1 MSTDQPLTGWRRRLS
16 QLKSIAWTA
25 FAMCAIGLAVLVG
38 LGSLL
43 LPYADRWTPQVAEW
57 LEQQL
62 GQPVQIDSLSA
73 RWEGYGPHL
82 NLAGITVGHGTER
95 LRIDNAEVSVDTL
108 AFLRPGAGLAHFRIL
123 VEEVV
128 VTRDANGAWGLMGL
142 PATGSDRPVPD
153 LDLLQGMGLRAQN
166 LRIRDEGAGWTLD
179 LGELELDLRQTASA
193 TRLSG
198 YLAPTGDERQ
208 GQGAGRLS
216 FVVESASAGSRLYL
230 DIDRLALAQWQQGLP
245 VAGVIATSGALTG
258 QLWGSFAGGSITD
271 VEWRGN
277 LEGLALRD
285 ALPALAAPVLP
296 SPGPV
301 MRSDE
306 ATAPD
311 ALAGNDD
318 WPLDLRDA
326 SARFSRTDGGW
337 VVQLIDGDLT
347 TATGTWPSTGLSV
360 AGSDQGL
367 TFAADWLPVADL
379 ATLFSKLQPV
389 PESLRQTLADA
400 SPNGKVSDLML
411 TFAPA
416 VSEMDV
422 VDATEQPSGPEIH
435 GAFQVSDLSWQAR
448 GAAPGF
454 SGLDFSASLAGQ
466 QLTIEPSP
474 ASEMTLSIP
483 EVLRWPLEVS
493 ELDGPVT
500 FRWGDSWRLTAESL
514 AFRNES
520 VQATLRMDVLGNT
533 GLPFVD
539 LKLVVSEG
547 AVAEAKRFW
556 PQNKFNEKLLGW
568 LDRALL
574 DGQVTGGS
582 AMMFGDLDDWPFRGG
597 EGRFEAVAMVE
608 EGRLDFDPGWPVAE
622 NLAATLTFDTVGMA
636 ARAPSGQ
643 LQELAVTDVLF
654 RLPRYREPRMELDA
668 RASGD
673 GQQFLSFLAAS
684 PLYDTFSA
692 YLEGLEVDGRARASA
707 HVELPLKAGLAAK
720 EVEGKFTLL
729 DADVTNERWQVD
741 FAQTSGDVRFTHQG
755 LLAEELSTL
764 WEGFESSLSLAT
776 GKFVSNAD
784 LAVEARLTGTA
795 PASVFSVEIP
805 QLAPL
810 LERIPEACEWVAN
823 LAIQNDGE
831 MTGDGA
837 PPRLTVKSLLEG
849 SEVQLPA
856 PLSKP
861 TGDALPMELGVDL
874 PEFGNLALD
883 IADLLKLRFRPP
895 IEGQPWGGTLHLG
908 PGDPAVNDNP
918 GLLIE
923 GRIDYIDLDEWQ
935 DLLAGFAGEGLPD
948 DQQRWLTSMD
958 LTIDQFRFAYRDFT
972 NLTLRTSRDDDYW
985 TLHMKGDQVEGT
997 LRVPLDPDGRRLLL
1011 AELDR
1016 LEWPP
1021 SSQTLGPP
1029 SIDPARIPPLR
1040 FVAGSVSFDGVPYG
1054 SVSFESY
1061 PVRDGMHIDHLE
1073 TQSDTMAISASGDW
1087 LQVDGSSLSQ
1097 FGLTITG
1104 DELGAIF
1111 EAFGYGRLI
1120 EGGQTIVRLDVNW
1133 PGALSDFEMNSLNG
1147 DMDVNISNGQ
1157 IVEVKPG
1164 AGRIFGLMSL
1174 QALPRRLTLDF
1185 SDLFKSGLTF
1195 DSIEGNFRLE
1205 GGSAFSENLTI
1216 EGPTADIEI
1225 KGRTDLASQGYDQV
1239 VTVIP
1244 EVGSTLPVVG
1254 ALAGGAGGAAAAFL
1268 LQNLFDRQ
1276 IDAISQFH
1284 YSVTGSFEEPVV
1296 ELIGASDERLE
1307 LETARALRRDA
1318 ERQSG

>member
-1 MSTDQPLTGWRRRLS
+1 M
-16 QLKSIAWTA
+16 
-25 FAMCAIGLAVLVG
+25 
-38 LGSLL
+38 
-43 LPYADRWTPQVAEW
+43 
-57 LEQQL
+57 
-62 GQPVQIDSLSA
+62 
-73 RWEGYGPHL
+73 
-82 NLAGITVGHGTER
+82 
-95 LRIDNAEVSVDTL
+95 
-108 AFLRPGAGLAHFRIL
+108 
-123 VEEVV
+123 
-128 VTRDANGAWGLMGL
+128 
-142 PATGSDRPVPD
+142 
-153 LDLLQGMGLRAQN
+153 
-166 LRIRDEGAGWTLD
+166 
-179 LGELELDLRQTASA
+179 
-193 TRLSG
+193 
-198 YLAPTGDERQ
+198 
-208 GQGAGRLS
+208 
-216 FVVESASAGSRLYL
+216 
-230 DIDRLALAQWQQGLP
+230 
-245 VAGVIATSGALTG
+245 
-258 QLWGSFAGGSITD
+258 
-271 VEWRGN
+271 
-277 LEGLALRD
+277 
-285 ALPALAAPVLP
+285 
-296 SPGPV
+296 
-301 MRSDE
+301 
-306 ATAPD
+306 
-311 ALAGNDD
+311 
-318 WPLDLRDA
+318 
-326 SARFSRTDGGW
+326 
-337 VVQLIDGDLT
+337 
-347 TATGTWPSTGLSV
+347 
-360 AGSDQGL
+360 
-367 TFAADWLPVADL
+367 AADSLPVADVAAL
-379 ATLFSKLQPV
+379 LSLLEPV
-389 PESLRQTLADA
+389 PEPLRDKLTLGAPAGQINDIRLTMAASTGEADA
-400 SPNGKVSDLML
+400 ASDAE
-411 TFAPA
+411 APA
-416 VSEMDV
+416 RRELNGSFE
-422 VDATEQPSGPEIH
+422 A
-435 GAFQVSDLSWQAR
+435 SDLSWQAQ
-448 GAAPGF
+448 GSMPGF
-454 SGLDFSASLAGQ
+454 SGLAFTAELAGQ
-466 QLTIEPSP
+466 QVTFEPSP
-474 ASEMTLSIP
+474 TDEMTLSIP
-483 EVLRWPLEVS
+483 TVLRWPLVLSEV
-493 ELDGPVT
+493 EGPVT
-500 FRWGDSWRLTAESL
+500 FAWGDRWRVAADSL

-520 VQATLRMDVLGNT
+520 VRGNLRMEMLGN
-533 GLPFVD
+533 GGKPFVD
-539 LKLVVSEG
+539 LKLAVSEG
-547 AVAEAKRFW
+547 AVGEAKRFW
-556 PQNKFNEKLLGW
+556 PQNKFSDKLISW

-582 AMMFGDLDDWPFRGG
+582 ALLYGDLDDWPFRNG
-597 EGRFEAVAMVE
+597 EGRFEAVALVE
-608 EGRLDFDPGWPVAE
+608 DGRLDFDPGWPVAE
-622 NLAATLTFDTVGMA
+622 DLVATLTFDSVGMA
-636 ARAPSGQ
+636 AQARSGQ
-643 LQELAVTDVLF
+643 LLDLGVTDVEFL
-654 RLPRYREPRMELDA
+654 LPQYRDPRIELDA

-673 GQQFLSFLAAS
+673 GMQFLSFLAAS
-684 PLYDTFSA
+684 PLYENFSA
-692 YLEGLEVDGRARASA
+692 YLEGLEVNGRARASA
-707 HVELPLKAGLAAK
+707 HIELPLREGQDAR
-720 EVEGKFTLL
+720 EVEGKFTLV
-729 DADVTNERWQVD
+729 DADVNNDRWQVN
-741 FAQTSGDVRFTHQG
+741 FTQTNGDVRFTHQG
-755 LLAEELSTL
+755 LLAEEVSTE
-764 WEGFESSLSLAT
+764 WEGFASSLSLAT
-776 GKFVSNAD
+776 GKFVSNPE
-784 LAVEARLTGTA
+784 LAVEAKLTGTA

-831 MTGDGA
+831 LSGDGA
-837 PPRLTVKSLLEG
+837 PPRLTVRSLLEG

-874 PEFGNLALD
+874 PQFGNLSFD

-895 IEGQPWGGTLHLG
+895 VDDQPWGGTLHLG
-908 PGDPAVNDNP
+908 PGEPAVNNDP

-935 DLLAGFAGEGLPD
+935 DLLAGLVGEDLPD
-948 DQQRWLTSMD
+948 DRQRWLTSMD

-972 NLTLRTSRDDDYW
+972 NLNLRTSRDEDYW
-985 TLHMKGDQVEGT
+985 TLHLTGDQVEGT

-1029 SIDPARIPPLR
+1029 TIDPGRIPPLR

-1087 LQVDGSSLSQ
+1087 LQVDGKNLSQ

-1185 SDLFKSGLTF
+1185 SDLFKTGLTF
-1195 DSIEGNFRLE
+1195 DSIEGNFQLE
-1205 GGSAFSENLTI
+1205 GGSAFSENLMI

-1225 KGRTDLASQGYDQV
+1225 RGRTDLASQGYDQV

-1244 EVGSTLPVVG
+1244 EVGATLPVVG

-1307 LETARALRRDA
+1307 LETARALRRDP